1 MQAGLEWPGLV
12 RAYLDRP
19 NSAREPGII
28 EARSLKAYISRMGKL
43 YLVGTPIG
51 NLEDITLRAARVLG
65 EVSLVAAEDTRVS
78 RRLLNHLGIRVAY
91 LSCNEHNW
99 RQRLPELLRA
109 LESGDVALVTDAGMP
124 AVSDPGADL
133 VAALSAQ
140 GVAVE
145 VIPGP
150 SAVTTALAL
159 SGLPSDAFLFLGFLP
174 RRSRQRRERLA
185 QVSNGPDTL
194 VIFEAPHR
202 LHAALA
208 DLLDTLGDR
217 QVVVCRELTKRHE
230 EAWRGSISQ
239 AIEHFAE
246 PRGEFVLVVAG
257 ADAASP
263 NDPEASREQARLQL
277 AALKESGGRAR
288 ESVAEVTAATGLPRS
303 EVYRLWLETRDSDSH

>member
-1 MQAGLEWPGLV
+1 
-12 RAYLDRP
+12 
-19 NSAREPGII
+19 
-28 EARSLKAYISRMGKL
+28 MGKL

-78 RRLLNHLGIRVAY
+78 RRLLNHLGIRVAC

-133 VAALSAQ
+133 VSILSAQ

-159 SGLPSDAFLFLGFLP
+159 SGMPSDAFLFLGFLP

-185 QVSNGPDTL
+185 QVSNSPDTL

-202 LHAALA
+202 LRAALS
-208 DLLDTLGDR
+208 DLLETLGDR
-217 QVVVCRELTKRHE
+217 QIVVCRELTKRHE

-257 ADAASP
+257 AAAP
-263 NDPEASREQARLQL
+263 TQDEPEANREQARLQL

-288 ESVAEVTAATGLPRS
+288 DSVAEVTAATGLPRS
-303 EVYRLWLETRDSDSH
+303 EVYRLWLESRDSP